1 MELIRLEEHHL
12 PEFLAAIKLVMKDQD
27 LMHMDL
33 DKLHEETELP
43 YKETKTKPL
52 DREEKEYNRALS
64 RVRITIENIFGDIK
78 TFKILSDRYRNK
90 RKRYN
95 VKFKII
101 AGIVN
106 LKNGFA
112 IA

>member
-1 MELIRLEEHHL
+1 VNLSLYNWSDFKGSLYAKSRA
-12 PEFLAAIKLVMKDQD
+12 FADSGYQG
-27 LMHMDL
+27 L
-33 DKLHEETELP
+33 DKLHAETELP

-52 DREEKEYNRALS
+52 DREEKEYNKALS

-78 TFKILSDRYRNK
+78 TFKILADRYRNK

-112 IA
+112 VA

>member
-1 MELIRLEEHHL
+1 MKRFKDYLEE
-12 PEFLAAIKLVMKDQD
+12 
-27 LMHMDL
+27 
-33 DKLHEETELP
+33 
-43 YKETKTKPL
+43 KEKYW
-52 DREEKEYNRALS
+52 EEKEYNRALS

-78 TFKILSDRYRNK
+78 TFKILADRYRNK